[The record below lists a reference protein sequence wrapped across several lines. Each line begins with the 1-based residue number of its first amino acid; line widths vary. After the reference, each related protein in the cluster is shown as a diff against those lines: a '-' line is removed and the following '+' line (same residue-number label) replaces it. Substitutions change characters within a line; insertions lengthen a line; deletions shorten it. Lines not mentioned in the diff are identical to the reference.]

1 MPLTIECQTRPE
13 KTNPR
18 AVRREGRIP
27 ATIYG
32 HKGAESTAVSLNTKD
47 AIALLRK
54 AVINN
59 TLIDVNVTDG
69 DFNGITILRE
79 VQYHP
84 YKDDIYHI
92 SFFSIAAQSKIEVS
106 IPVNFVGVPVGVK
119 VGGGIL
125 EILMNEIQVSCP
137 PTGIPLS
144 FEVDISELDL
154 GQGVHVSDIVLPE
167 GVVVISDGTPLLV
180 TVAGGRRTS

>member
-1 MPLTIECQTRPE
+1 MPLTIECQTRSE

-18 AVRREGRIP
+18 AVRRQGLIP

-32 HKGAESTAVSLNTKD
+32 HKGAESTAVTINTKD

-59 TLIDVNVTDG
+59 TLIDVKVTDG
-69 DFNGITILRE
+69 DFSGITILRE

-119 VGGGIL
+119 VGGGSI
-125 EILMNEIQVSCP
+125 EVLMNEVQVACP
-137 PTGIPLS
+137 PTGIPS
-144 FEVDISELDL
+144 FFEVDISALEV
-154 GQGVHVSDIVLPE
+154 GQGLHVSDLVLPE
-167 GVVVISDGTPLLV
+167 GVVVTSDGTPLLI
-180 TVAGGRRTS
+180 TIAGGRKA

>member
-1 MPLTIECQTRPE
+1 MPLTIECQSRSE

-18 AVRREGRIP
+18 AIRREGRVP

-32 HKGAESTAVSLNTKD
+32 HKGAESTAITINTKE
-47 AIALLRK
+47 AITLLRH

-59 TLIDVNVTDG
+59 TLIDVKVTDG

-106 IPVNFVGVPVGVK
+106 IPINFVGVPVGVK
-119 VGGGIL
+119 VSGGTV
-125 EILMNEIQVSCP
+125 EVLMNEVKVACP
-137 PTGIPLS
+137 PTGIPLA
-144 FEVDISELDL
+144 FEVDISDLDV

-167 GVVVISDGTPLLV
+167 GVTVISDGTPLLV
-180 TVAGGRRTS
+180 TIAGGRKA

>member
-1 MPLTIECQTRPE
+1 MPLTIECQSRSE

-18 AVRREGRIP
+18 AIRRDGRVP

-32 HKGAESTAVSLNTKD
+32 HKGAESTAITINTKE
-47 AIALLRK
+47 AIALLRH

-59 TLIDVNVTDG
+59 TLIDVKVTDG

-106 IPVNFVGVPVGVK
+106 IPVSFVGVPVGVK
-119 VGGGIL
+119 VGGGIM
-125 EILMNEIQVSCP
+125 EVLMNEVKVSCP
-137 PTGIPLS
+137 PTGIPLA
-144 FEVDISELDL
+144 FEVDISDLDV

-167 GVVVISDGTPLLV
+167 GVTVISDGTPLLV
-180 TVAGGRRTS
+180 TIAGGRKA

>member
-1 MPLTIECQTRPE
+1 MPLTIECQSRAQ
-13 KTNPR
+13 KSNPR
-18 AVRREGRIP
+18 AIRREGRVP

-32 HKGAESTAVSLNTKD
+32 HKGAESTAISINTKD

-84 YKDDIYHI
+84 YKDNIYHI

-106 IPVNFVGVPVGVK
+106 IPIVFVGVPVGVK
-119 VGGGIL
+119 VGGGTV
-125 EILMNEIQVSCP
+125 EVLMNEIQVSCP
-137 PTGIPLS
+137 PTSIPSS
-144 FEVDISELDL
+144 FEVDISDLDG
-154 GQGVHVSDIVLPE
+154 GQGLHVSDLVLPE
-167 GVVVISDGTPLLV
+167 GVVVTSDGTPLIV
-180 TVAGGRRTS
+180 TIAAGRKA

>member
-1 MPLTIECQTRPE
+1 MPLTIECQSRPA

-18 AVRREGRIP
+18 AIRRGGRVP

-32 HKGAESTAVSLNTKD
+32 HKGAESTAISLNTKE
-47 AIALLRK
+47 AIALLRY

-59 TLIDVNVTDG
+59 TLIDVKVTDG

-92 SFFSIAAQSKIEVS
+92 SFFSIASQSKIEVS

-119 VGGGIL
+119 VGGGSVDIL
-125 EILMNEIQVSCP
+125 LKEIQVSCP
-137 PTGIPLS
+137 PTGIPLG
-144 FEVDISELDL
+144 FEVDISGLDV
-154 GQGVHVSDIVLPE
+154 GQGLHVSDIVLPE
-167 GVVVISDGTPLLV
+167 GVVVTSDGTPLLV
-180 TVAGGRRTS
+180 TIAGGRKA